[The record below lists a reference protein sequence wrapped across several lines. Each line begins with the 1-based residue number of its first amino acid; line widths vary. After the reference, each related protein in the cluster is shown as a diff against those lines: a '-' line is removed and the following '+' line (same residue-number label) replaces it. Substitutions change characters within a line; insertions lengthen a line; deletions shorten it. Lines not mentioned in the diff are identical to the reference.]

1 MKLLSSLI
9 LFATLALSCAVAKDK
24 APEGNESVAKDKASK
39 GDESGAKDKAAQE
52 VVISGNDTMQFDVK
66 SFEVKAGTK
75 VKLTLKNVGQIPK
88 IAMGHNLVF
97 LKKGVTAI
105 AFGPKLIPAGA
116 SATNPIPESLKKDVF
131 AATKMLGPAESDTIE
146 FTAPKEPGS
155 YEYLCTFPGHFALMR
170 GIMTVK

>member
-9 LFATLALSCAVAKDK
+9 LFVTLGLSCDAAKDK
-24 APEGNESVAKDKASK
+24 APK

-66 SFEVKAGTK
+66 SFEVKAGSK

-131 AATKMLGPAESDTIE
+131 AATKLLGPAESDTIE

>member
-1 MKLLSSLI
+1 MKLLSLLT
-9 LFATLALSCAVAKDK
+9 LFVTLGLYSA
-24 APEGNESVAKDKASK
+24 VAKDKASK
-39 GDESGAKDKAAQE
+39 GDESGAKDKAVQE

-66 SFEVKAGTK
+66 NFEVKAGAK

-131 AATKMLGPAESDTIE
+131 AATKLLGPAESDTIE